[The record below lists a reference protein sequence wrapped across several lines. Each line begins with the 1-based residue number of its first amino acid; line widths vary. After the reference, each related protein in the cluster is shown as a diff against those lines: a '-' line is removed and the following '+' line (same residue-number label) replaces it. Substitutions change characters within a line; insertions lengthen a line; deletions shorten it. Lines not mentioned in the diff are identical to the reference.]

1 MDTPTSLDLKLSVWR
16 TNFFYLYFLQVIGI
30 LLMSFIVK
38 ENQAK
43 EKESLGR
50 MDVWPWLYI
59 IDIPSYLLIPIVI

>member
-50 MDVWPWLYI
+50 MDVWP
-59 IDIPSYLLIPIVI
+59 